1 MGQGRKAK
9 GRDLGEI
16 GNRQMVKVKLY
27 GIAREIAGK
36 EELDINFEGPI
47 SLKTLIKGIS
57 RDNRDILSKDVMV
70 ILVNGRSCI
79 FMEGLDT
86 QIKDGDFV
94 EVLPL
99 LKGG

>member
-1 MGQGRKAK
+1 
-9 GRDLGEI
+9 
-16 GNRQMVKVKLY
+16 MVKIKLY

-36 EELDINFEGPI
+36 GELDVNFEGPI

-57 RDNRDILSKDVMV
+57 KDDRDTLSKEVQV

-86 QIKDGDFV
+86 QIKDGDLV

>member
-1 MGQGRKAK
+1 
-9 GRDLGEI
+9 
-16 GNRQMVKVKLY
+16 MVKVKLY

-36 EELDINFEGPI
+36 EELDVNFEGPI

-57 RDNRDILSKDVMV
+57 KDNRDVLSKEVQV

-86 QIKDGDFV
+86 QIKDGDLV

>member
-1 MGQGRKAK
+1 
-9 GRDLGEI
+9 
-16 GNRQMVKVKLY
+16 MVKVKLY

-47 SLKTLIKGIS
+47 SLKTLMKRIAK
-57 RDNRDILSKDVMV
+57 DDRDILPREAKV